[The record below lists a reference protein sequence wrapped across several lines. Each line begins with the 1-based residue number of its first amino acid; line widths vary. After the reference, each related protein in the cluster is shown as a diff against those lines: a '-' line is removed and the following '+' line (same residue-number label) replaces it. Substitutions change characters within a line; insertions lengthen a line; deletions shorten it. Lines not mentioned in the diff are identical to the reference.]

1 MEDNPVGD
9 FLENTKIN
17 TQAFLRIPS
26 NESAIKIS
34 IEGRELKRWQGLSV
48 VYQMDAATAAVSFT
62 TVFDPDDDDMISLF
76 RPDKQILVDITYDLG
91 ITILQ
96 GIIDKFDPDESVIGI
111 ETKIEARAIVSPLV
125 DSDIIQDVYFKK
137 LTLQQFADKLL
148 GQTGLTGKSVVFEP
162 DSSPIP
168 VIKVEKGEKFFEAI
182 AKEAASLGY
191 WCIPARAGT
200 FTFKK
205 ISPNDKIQAEL
216 QRGVSPVLAVKG
228 AYSLTNRF
236 SEYVGIGGG
245 NGSSRSVKIQDTSFP
260 PGLFGTKTKLVKAQK
275 ENSDLIKFTERA
287 RNQDQIDSI
296 SLSVDLSS
304 WVYNDKIW
312 QPGGMIQLEAP
323 GAMIYKPFKFVI
335 KTVTL
340 TYDESGEKATL
351 ELAFP
356 NAYDGSNL
364 DDYPWIPAPGNS
376 VRGLLPKIRRALGT

>member
-1 MEDNPVGD
+1 MVENPVGD

-26 NESAIKIS
+26 QDSPIKIS
-34 IEGRELKRWQGLSV
+34 IEGRELKQWQGLSV
-48 VYQMDAATAAVSFT
+48 VCQMDAATVAVSFT
-62 TVFDPDDDDMISLF
+62 TVFNPDDDDMISLF

-96 GIIDKFDPDESVIGI
+96 GIIDKYDPSKSTDGI
-111 ETKIEARAIVSPLV
+111 EVKIEARAIVSPLV

-148 GQTGLTGKSVVFEP
+148 GETSQTSKSVVFEP

-182 AKEAASLGY
+182 SKEAASLGY

-205 ISPNDKIQAEL
+205 ISANDKIQAEL
-216 QRGVSPVLAVKG
+216 EDGVAPVLSVSG
-228 AYSLTNRF
+228 AYNLTSRF

-245 NGSSRSVKIQDTSFP
+245 NGSSRSVKVQDSSFP
-260 PGLFGTKTKLVKAQK
+260 PGVLGKKTKLVKAQK

-296 SLSVDLSS
+296 SLSVNLSS
-304 WVYNDKIW
+304 WTFNDKIW

-323 GAMIYKPFKFVI
+323 GSMVYKPFKFVV

-340 TYDESGEKATL
+340 AYDESGEKATL